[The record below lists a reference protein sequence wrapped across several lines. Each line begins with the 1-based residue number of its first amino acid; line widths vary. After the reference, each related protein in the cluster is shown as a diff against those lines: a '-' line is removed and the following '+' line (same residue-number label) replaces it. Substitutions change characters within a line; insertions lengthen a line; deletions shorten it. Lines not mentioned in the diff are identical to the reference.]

1 MIDAFAALRVTVFY
15 RLMKNIIFLGALVL
29 ALGLI
34 GYLYQQLS
42 TSEKALQLAE
52 KRFADCE
59 KVTFQ
64 LQNQLAPLQ
73 KKQPG
78 GVQQ

>member
-1 MIDAFAALRVTVFY
+1 
-15 RLMKNIIFLGALVL
+15 MKNLIYLGALVL

-34 GYLYQQLS
+34 GYLYQQLNA
-42 TSEKALQLAE
+42 TEKALQLSE
-52 KRFADCE
+52 QRFKDCE

-78 GVQQ
+78 GVPQ

>member
-1 MIDAFAALRVTVFY
+1 
-15 RLMKNIIFLGALVL
+15 MKNIVFLAALVL

-34 GYLYQQLS
+34 GYLYQQLAA
-42 TSEKALQLAE
+42 TEKALTLAE

-64 LQNQLAPLQ
+64 LQHQLAPLQ

-78 GVQQ
+78 GIPQ

>member
-1 MIDAFAALRVTVFY
+1 
-15 RLMKNIIFLGALVL
+15 MKNLIYLGTLVL

-34 GYLYQQLS
+34 AFLYQQLS
-42 TSEKALQLAE
+42 AAEKALKVSEQ
-52 KRFADCE
+52 RFADCE

-78 GVQQ
+78 GVPQ

>member
-1 MIDAFAALRVTVFY
+1 
-15 RLMKNIIFLGALVL
+15 MKNLLFIGALVL

-34 GYLYQQLS
+34 GYLYQQL
-42 TSEKALQLAE
+42 TTTEKALQQAE
-52 KRFADCE
+52 QRFTDCQ

-78 GVQQ
+78 GIPQ

>member
-1 MIDAFAALRVTVFY
+1 MTFY
-15 RLMKNIIFLGALVL
+15 FTHLILMKNLLFLAALVL
-29 ALGLI
+29 SLGLI

-42 TSEKALQLAE
+42 ATEKALMLAE

-64 LQNQLAPLQ
+64 LQHQLAPLQ
-73 KKQPG
+73 KNQPG
-78 GVQQ
+78 GIPQ

>member
-1 MIDAFAALRVTVFY
+1 MTFLFFY
-15 RLMKNIIFLGALVL
+15 PPMKNLIYLGALVL

-34 GYLYQQLS
+34 GYLYQQLDAA
-42 TSEKALQLAE
+42 EKALKVSEQ
-52 KRFADCE
+52 RFADCQ

-78 GVQQ
+78 GVPE

>member
-1 MIDAFAALRVTVFY
+1 
-15 RLMKNIIFLGALVL
+15 MKNILFIGALVL

-34 GYLYQQLS
+34 GYLYQQL
-42 TSEKALQLAE
+42 TATEKALQQAE
-52 KRFADCE
+52 QRFADCQ

-78 GVQQ
+78 GIPQ

>member
-1 MIDAFAALRVTVFY
+1 
-15 RLMKNIIFLGALVL
+15 MKNIVFLGALVL

-42 TSEKALQLAE
+42 ATEKALQLSE
-52 KRFADCE
+52 KRFKDCE

-73 KKQPG
+73 KKQAG
-78 GVQQ
+78 GVPQ

>member
-1 MIDAFAALRVTVFY
+1 
-15 RLMKNIIFLGALVL
+15 MKNLLFLGALVL

-34 GYLYQQLS
+34 GYLYQQLNA
-42 TSEKALQLAE
+42 TEKKLQLAE

-64 LQNQLAPLQ
+64 LQNQLAEAQ
-73 KKQPG
+73 KKAGTGPAALPQK
-78 GVQQ
+78 

>member
-1 MIDAFAALRVTVFY
+1 
-15 RLMKNIIFLGALVL
+15 MKNILTIGALVL

-34 GYLYQQLS
+34 GYLYQQL
-42 TSEKALQLAE
+42 TATQEALKQSEQ
-52 KRFADCE
+52 RFTDCQ

-78 GVQQ
+78 GIPQ

>member
-1 MIDAFAALRVTVFY
+1 
-15 RLMKNIIFLGALVL
+15 MKNIIYLGALVL

-34 GYLYQQLS
+34 GFLYQQLNAA
-42 TSEKALQLAE
+42 EKALKVSEQ
-52 KRFADCE
+52 RFADCQ

-78 GVQQ
+78 GIPE

>member
-1 MIDAFAALRVTVFY
+1 
-15 RLMKNIIFLGALVL
+15 MKNIITIAALVL

-34 GYLYQQLS
+34 SYLYQQL
-42 TSEKALQLAE
+42 TMAERELKAANQ
-52 KRFADCE
+52 RFADCE

-73 KKQPG
+73 QKAAEAAAK
-78 GVQQ
+78 

>member
-1 MIDAFAALRVTVFY
+1 
-15 RLMKNIIFLGALVL
+15 MKNLIFLGALVL

-34 GYLYQQLS
+34 GYLYQQLAA
-42 TSEKALQLAE
+42 TEKALQLAE
-52 KRFADCE
+52 KRFTDCE

-78 GVQQ
+78 GIPQ

>member
-1 MIDAFAALRVTVFY
+1 
-15 RLMKNIIFLGALVL
+15 MKNIIYLGALVL

-34 GYLYQQLS
+34 GYLYQQL
-42 TSEKALQLAE
+42 TASETALKLAE

-73 KKQPG
+73 KKQAG
-78 GVQQ
+78 GVPQ

>member
-1 MIDAFAALRVTVFY
+1 
-15 RLMKNIIFLGALVL
+15 MKNFFVIGALLL

-42 TSEKALQLAE
+42 ATEKALQLAQQ
-52 KRFADCE
+52 RFTDCE

-73 KKQPG
+73 QKAAEK
-78 GVQQ
+78 VAR

>member
-1 MIDAFAALRVTVFY
+1 
-15 RLMKNIIFLGALVL
+15 MKNVFVIGALVL

-42 TSEKALQLAE
+42 ATQKALQTSE
-52 KRFADCE
+52 QRFSDCE

-64 LQNQLAPLQ
+64 LQNQLALLQ
-73 KKQPG
+73 KKAASEPRNKALAYDCS
-78 GVQQ
+78 

>member
-1 MIDAFAALRVTVFY
+1 
-15 RLMKNIIFLGALVL
+15 MKNLVFLGALVL

-34 GYLYQQLS
+34 GFLYQQLD
-42 TSEKALQLAE
+42 TAEKALKVSEQ
-52 KRFADCE
+52 RFADCQ

-78 GVQQ
+78 GVPQ

>member
-1 MIDAFAALRVTVFY
+1 
-15 RLMKNIIFLGALVL
+15 MKNLVFLGALVL

-34 GYLYQQLS
+34 GYLYQQLD
-42 TSEKALQLAE
+42 TTEKALKISEQ
-52 KRFADCE
+52 RFADCQ

-73 KKQPG
+73 KKLPG
-78 GVQQ
+78 GVPQ

>member
-1 MIDAFAALRVTVFY
+1 MR
-15 RLMKNIIFLGALVL
+15 NIIFLGTLVL

-42 TSEKALQLAE
+42 AAEVSLQLAE
-52 KRFADCE
+52 KRFTDCE

-64 LQNQLAPLQ
+64 LQNQLAQLQ
-73 KKQPG
+73 KKKTG
-78 GVQQ
+78 GVPQ

>member
-1 MIDAFAALRVTVFY
+1 MTFFY
-15 RLMKNIIFLGALVL
+15 LIMKNILFIGALVL

-34 GYLYQQLS
+34 GYLFQQL
-42 TSEKALQLAE
+42 TATERALELAE

-64 LQNQLAPLQ
+64 LQHQLAPLQ
-73 KKQPG
+73 KQAAERAAR
-78 GVQQ
+78 

>member
-1 MIDAFAALRVTVFY
+1 MR
-15 RLMKNIIFLGALVL
+15 NIIFLGTLVL

-42 TSEKALQLAE
+42 TTEKALQLAE
-52 KRFADCE
+52 KRFMDCE

-78 GVQQ
+78 GVPQ

>member
-1 MIDAFAALRVTVFY
+1 
-15 RLMKNIIFLGALVL
+15 MKNLVYLGALVL

-42 TSEKALQLAE
+42 ATQTALQQSE
-52 KRFADCE
+52 KRFTDCE

-64 LQNQLAPLQ
+64 LQNQLATLQ
-73 KKQPG
+73 KQK
-78 GVQQ
+78 GVAPQ

>member
-1 MIDAFAALRVTVFY
+1 
-15 RLMKNIIFLGALVL
+15 MKNIVFLGALVL

-34 GYLYQQLS
+34 GYLYQQLDA
-42 TSEKALQLAE
+42 TEKALKLSEQ
-52 KRFADCE
+52 RFADCQ

-78 GVQQ
+78 GIPQ

>member
-1 MIDAFAALRVTVFY
+1 
-15 RLMKNIIFLGALVL
+15 MKNLLFIGALVL

-34 GYLYQQLS
+34 GYLYQQL
-42 TSEKALQLAE
+42 TATERALQQSE
-52 KRFADCE
+52 QRFADCQ

-78 GVQQ
+78 GIPE

>member
-1 MIDAFAALRVTVFY
+1 
-15 RLMKNIIFLGALVL
+15 MKNIIFLGALVL

-42 TSEKALQLAE
+42 ASEKALQLAE

-73 KKQPG
+73 KKQQSGAP
-78 GVQQ
+78 Q